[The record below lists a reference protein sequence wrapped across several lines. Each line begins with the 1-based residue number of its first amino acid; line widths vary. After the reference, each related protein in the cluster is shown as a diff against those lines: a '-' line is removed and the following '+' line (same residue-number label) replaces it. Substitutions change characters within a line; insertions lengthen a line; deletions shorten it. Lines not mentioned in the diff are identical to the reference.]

1 MPSPPYRAVALL
13 YPDALAT
20 SVTLPM
26 EILHAAAQRARAGGR
41 AARGCAFRLAGAAGP
56 GQVRLGTGLT
66 LTAATGLAAQPAPDL
81 LLLPAIWRSP
91 RRTRRLCE
99 PLHGELA
106 RLAAAGTRLCS
117 VGTASRVI
125 ADAGLLDG
133 RSATTHWSDFDRFAD
148 DYPAVTLRRRHLIT
162 QSGNLYC
169 AGSVNSI
176 ADLLV
181 HIVEQW
187 YGAAVARAVESQFS
201 PEIRQAF
208 RSAAFLED
216 SRTSHHDELVLD
228 AQLYLQEH
236 LAAQHSLGAL
246 ARRAGIAPRSF
257 SRRFRR
263 ATGSTPM
270 AYLLALRIGEA
281 RSLLLH
287 SDLPLGEIA
296 WRCGWQSASRFSE
309 QFRARTGLAPRDFRA
324 ATRGKRFQAQGA

>member
-1 MPSPPYRAVALL
+1 MSPIRRPRPAVRPSPAP
-13 YPDALAT
+13 P
-20 SVTLPM
+20 
-26 EILHAAAQRARAGGR
+26 ARSR
-41 AARGCAFRLAGAAGP
+41 C
-56 GQVRLGTGLT
+56 
-66 LTAATGLAAQPAPDL
+66 
-81 LLLPAIWRSP
+81 P

-99 PLHGELA
+99 PLHGELQ

-117 VGTASRVI
+117 VGTASRVL

-148 DYPAVTLRRRHLIT
+148 DYPAITLRRRHLIT

-181 HIVEQW
+181 HVVEQW

-236 LAAQHSLGAL
+236 LAAPHSVGAL

-257 SRRFRR
+257 SRRFGR
-263 ATGSTPM
+263 ATGTTPM

-309 QFRARTGLAPRDFRA
+309 QFRARTGLAPREFRA

>member
-1 MPSPPYRAVALL
+1 MTTSNYRAVALL

-20 SVTLPM
+20 SITLPM
-26 EILHAAAQRARAGGR
+26 EILHAAAQRARSGGR
-41 AARGCAFRLAGAAGP
+41 HTPGCNFHLAGAAGS

-66 LTAATGLAAQPAPDL
+66 LSASAGLGALPPPDL
-81 LLLPAIWRSP
+81 LLLPAVWRSP

-99 PLHGELA
+99 PLHGELR

-117 VGTASRVI
+117 VGTASRVL

-133 RSATTHWSDFDRFAD
+133 RSATTHWSDFDRFAA
-148 DYPAVTLRRRHLIT
+148 DYPTVTLRRRHLIT

-187 YGAAVARAVESQFS
+187 YGPAVARAVESQFS
-201 PEIRQAF
+201 PESRQTF
-208 RSAAFLED
+208 MSAAFLED
-216 SRTSHHDELVLD
+216 SRTSHADERVLD
-228 AQLYLQEH
+228 AQLYLQEN
-236 LAAQHSLGAL
+236 LAERHSLSAL
-246 ARRAGIAPRSF
+246 ARRAGLAPRSF
-257 SRRFRR
+257 GRRFRR
-263 ATGSTPM
+263 ATGTTPM
-270 AYLLALRIGEA
+270 AYLLQLRVGEA

-287 SDLPLGEIA
+287 SDLPLGEVA

-309 QFRARTGLAPRDFRA
+309 QFRARTGLAPREYRA
-324 ATRGKRFQAQGA
+324 ATRGKRFQAQLP